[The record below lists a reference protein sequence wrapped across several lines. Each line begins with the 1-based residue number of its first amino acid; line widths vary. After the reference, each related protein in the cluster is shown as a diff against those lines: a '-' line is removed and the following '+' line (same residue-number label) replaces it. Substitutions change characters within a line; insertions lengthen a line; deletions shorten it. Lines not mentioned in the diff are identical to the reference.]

1 MIAPIVK
8 AAHGLIFLTPVL
20 LVMGARLGAF
30 WTLLPIAYVYLFLP
44 LVDELRGDGPESGPP
59 APARLL
65 ADAPLLVWVPTQVLT
80 TTWVLQWVAASYAS
94 GWEGLGLAISLGVM
108 NGSAG
113 INIAHEFM
121 HRKERSSRAIAEGLM
136 TWVSYPHFCIEHV
149 LGHHRNVA
157 TPLDPATSRLGESVY
172 RFYFRSL
179 VGGLRGAWH
188 LERDLLNRAGRRAW
202 TLSDR
207 RLRYP
212 LVLSTLYVLVAASW
226 GGLGLALFIAQG
238 VVAFTMLEIVNYLE
252 HYGLQRRQI
261 EGGRYERVTPRHSWN
276 SNRSISNAFLFNLAR
291 HSDHHHVASRP
302 YDELRSVPDAP
313 QLPAGYP
320 AMILMA
326 LVPPLW
332 FKVMNPRVLVER
344 DGATMVAEPAA

>member
-1 MIAPIVK
+1 MK

-20 LVMGARLGAF
+20 LVLGARLGAF
-30 WTLLPIAYVYLFLP
+30 WALLPIAYVYLFLP
-44 LVDELRGDGPESGPP
+44 LFDELRGDGPESETP
-59 APARLL
+59 ARARLL
-65 ADAPLLVWVPTQVLT
+65 ADAPLLAWIPFQVLT
-80 TTWVLQWVAASYAS
+80 TMWVLQWVAAGHAS
-94 GWEGLGLAISLGVM
+94 GWEGVGLAISLGVM

-121 HRKERSSRAIAEGLM
+121 HRKERVSRAIAEGLM

-188 LERDLLNRAGRRAW
+188 LERDLLSRAGRKAW

-212 LVLSTLYVLVAASW
+212 LMLSALYAMVAAWW
-226 GGLGLALFIAQG
+226 GGLGLALFVAQG
-238 VVAFTMLEIVNYLE
+238 VTAFTMLEIVNYLE
-252 HYGLQRRQI
+252 HYGLLRRRI

-276 SNRSISNAFLFNLAR
+276 SNRSISNAFLFNLAH

-302 YDELRSVPDAP
+302 YDELRSIPEAP

-320 AMILMA
+320 AMVLMA

-332 FKVMNPRVLVER
+332 FRVMNPRVAVEEGR
-344 DGATMVAEPAA
+344 NTRAAESAA